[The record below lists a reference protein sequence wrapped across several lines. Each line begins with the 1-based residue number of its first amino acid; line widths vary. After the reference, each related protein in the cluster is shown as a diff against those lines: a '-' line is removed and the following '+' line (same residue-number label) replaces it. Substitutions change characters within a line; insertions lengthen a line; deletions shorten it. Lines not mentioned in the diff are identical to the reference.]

1 MIIDLFFQ
9 GGVLFMSILTILL
22 ILAVVVTFVNGRSVF
37 GDDQE
42 SLSDKRAKLSYI
54 RAIGTLAI
62 IVGVFGQLLGL
73 ISAFDTIELAGG
85 VSTPML
91 MGGLKVSMI
100 STLYGFLIFI
110 IANIIWLVLSF
121 KLRS

>member
-110 IANIIWLVLSF
+110 IANIIWLVLSLSLS
-121 KLRS
+121 K